1 MSFEENLRAIV
12 GSLATAQ
19 RQAWHG
25 EEQARKIVAF
35 HGPYV
40 LRRFADMAA
49 AFDSPGLY
57 SAQGAIVAR
66 RDRQGYHTVEFVAND
81 LHIVLEVVDGD
92 AHLFWIAGGK
102 TDDRPITIE
111 TPGAV
116 LDAMLLAAVAAYAE
130 ARPTGDPVSDR
141 SAFTK
146 EAQHV

>member
-1 MSFEENLRAIV
+1 MSFEENLRTIV

-25 EEQARKIVAF
+25 EERARKVVAF

-49 AFDSPGLY
+49 AFDAPGLH
-57 SAQGAIVAR
+57 SEQGAIFAR
-66 RDRQGYHTVEFVAND
+66 RDVHGYHSVEFAAND
-81 LHIVLEVVDGD
+81 LHIVLDVADGE
-92 AHLFWIAGGK
+92 AHLSWLAGGD

-116 LDAMLLAAVAAYAE
+116 IDATLLAAVSAYAK
-130 ARPTGDPVSDR
+130 AHAAGDPTVDS
-141 SAFTK
+141 SAQTK
-146 EAQHV
+146 ETQHV